1 MPQLLLAS
9 ASPAR
14 LATLQRA
21 GVEPLVRA
29 SNVDEEEELRTASQ
43 RFGSLSAPEEAL
55 VLARAKAE
63 AVAQQRQ
70 AEALP
75 RERSTETLAQQRE
88 AEGPPR
94 EPAGGLPR
102 EPAGRL
108 PSKPAGDHADAD
120 FDADVVILGC
130 DSILEFAGH
139 SWGKPA
145 DAAQARARWLQMAG
159 NSGVLHTGH
168 WLIDEATGRMTGAS
182 TATEV
187 HFAALTEAEIDAYL
201 ETEEPLNVAGAFTID
216 GHGGWFIERIVG
228 DHHTVVGVSLPL
240 LRKLLADIGISVVD
254 LWR

>member
-1 MPQLLLAS
+1 MAQLLLAS

-21 GVEPLVRA
+21 GVEPLVRT
-29 SNVDEEEELRTASQ
+29 SSVDEEEELRTASQ
-43 RFGSLSAPEEAL
+43 RFGPLSASEEAL

-70 AEALP
+70 AEALAH
-75 RERSTETLAQQRE
+75 ERSTETLAQRRQ
-88 AEGPPR
+88 
-94 EPAGGLPR
+94 AGGAPG
-102 EPAGRL
+102 A
-108 PSKPAGDHADAD
+108 PAGDHADAD

>member
-21 GVEPLVRA
+21 GVDPLVCV

-43 RFGSLSAPEEAL
+43 RFGPLGAAEEAL

-63 AVAQQRQ
+63 AVAQQRKAGDDQ
-70 AEALP
+70 TGTPASGSPGA
-75 RERSTETLAQQRE
+75 
-88 AEGPPR
+88 
-94 EPAGGLPR
+94 PAGTHR
-102 EPAGRL
+102 
-108 PSKPAGDHADAD
+108 SAD
-120 FDADVVILGC
+120 FDGDVVILGC

-187 HFAALTEAEIDAYL
+187 HFTAMTEAEIEAYL

-216 GHGGWFIERIVG
+216 GHGGWFIERIGG

>member
-21 GVEPLVRA
+21 GVYPLVCV
-29 SNVDEEEELRTASQ
+29 SNVDEEEELRTASR
-43 RFGSLSAPEEAL
+43 RFGPLGAAEEAL

-63 AVAQQRQ
+63 AVAQQRK
-70 AEALP
+70 AGGPTGALA
-75 RERSTETLAQQRE
+75 S
-88 AEGPPR
+88 GPPR
-94 EPAGGLPR
+94 APASGSPGTPASGSPGAPAGAHR
-102 EPAGRL
+102 
-108 PSKPAGDHADAD
+108 SAD
-120 FDADVVILGC
+120 FDGDVVILGC

-187 HFAALTEAEIDAYL
+187 HFTAMTEAEIEAYL

-216 GHGGWFIERIVG
+216 GHGGWFIERIGG

>member
-1 MPQLLLAS
+1 MPRLLLAS

-21 GVEPLVRA
+21 GVDPLVCV
-29 SNVDEEEELRTASQ
+29 SNVDEEEELRTASC
-43 RFGSLSAPEEAL
+43 RFGPLGAAEEAL

-63 AVAQQRQ
+63 AVAQQRK
-70 AEALP
+70 AG
-75 RERSTETLAQQRE
+75 
-88 AEGPPR
+88 GPPGA
-94 EPAGGLPR
+94 PAGAHR
-102 EPAGRL
+102 
-108 PSKPAGDHADAD
+108 SAD
-120 FDADVVILGC
+120 FDGDVVILGC

-187 HFAALTEAEIDAYL
+187 HFTAMTEAEIEAYL

>member
-63 AVAQQRQ
+63 AVAK
-70 AEALP
+70 
-75 RERSTETLAQQRE
+75 QRE
-88 AEGPPR
+88 AGGA
-94 EPAGGLPR
+94 PAGGLP
-102 EPAGRL
+102 G
-108 PSKPAGDHADAD
+108 KPAGERADAD
-120 FDADVVILGC
+120 FDADVVMLGC

-139 SWGKPA
+139 SWGKPS

-187 HFAALTEAEIDAYL
+187 HFAALTEVEIDAYL

-240 LRKLLADIGISVVD
+240 LRKLLTDIGISVVD

>member
-21 GVEPLVRA
+21 GVDPLVCV
-29 SNVDEEEELRTASQ
+29 SNVDEEEELRTASR
-43 RFGSLSAPEEAL
+43 RFGPLGAAEEAL

-63 AVAQQRQ
+63 AVAQQRK
-70 AEALP
+70 AG
-75 RERSTETLAQQRE
+75 
-88 AEGPPR
+88 GPPGA
-94 EPAGGLPR
+94 PAGAHR
-102 EPAGRL
+102 
-108 PSKPAGDHADAD
+108 SAD
-120 FDADVVILGC
+120 FDGDVVILGC

-187 HFAALTEAEIDAYL
+187 HFTAMTEAEIEAYL

-216 GHGGWFIERIVG
+216 GHGGWFIERIGG